1 MLGHKLPIL
10 IWLVG
15 DLIIPPLPKSC
26 DLSRPLKGLL
36 MYILYSSSSIGLQF
50 SSNGCTYIWSRNM
63 GYICTHVGYPRGS
76 ACEFFQRDTT
86 NVTPEVKQGTMGIT
100 TIREQH
106 NIYNTSD
113 DKNMHQY
120 RSE

>member
-1 MLGHKLPIL
+1 
-10 IWLVG
+10 
-15 DLIIPPLPKSC
+15 
-26 DLSRPLKGLL
+26 
-36 MYILYSSSSIGLQF
+36 
-50 SSNGCTYIWSRNM
+50 M

-113 DKNMHQY
+113 DKNMHRDRSEQNGRVVQGVKSIRSYYMGIQY
-120 RSE
+120 R